1 MTALLRQSATHLLTV
16 LGLCFCLLPLSG
28 VADDAIAGKAP
39 GFEVLFSET
48 EVVDEVVRLDAGF
61 DLTLSPEL
69 IEAINKGVPITI
81 NIEMEVWRK
90 RAYWLDD
97 EVARVVQAY
106 TITYNDLT
114 RGYML
119 DNLNSGAHFQ
129 LPSLEAVLWVVSAL
143 SDFPFIDSTLL
154 DARASYYYRIRLGV
168 DVESL
173 PVPLRVMAFISSR
186 WHLTSDWYKWP
197 LPH

>member
-1 MTALLRQSATHLLTV
+1 MRAALRQSAIKLLAV
-16 LGLCFCLLPLSG
+16 AGLWLWLLP
-28 VADDAIAGKAP
+28 VDAMADGEDLPHEP
-39 GFEVLFSET
+39 GFSVLFAET

-69 IEAINKGVPITI
+69 TEAINKGVPVTI

-114 RGYML
+114 RSYML

-129 LPSLEAVLWVVSAL
+129 LPSLEAALWVISAL
-143 SDFPFIDSTLL
+143 SDLPFIDSALL
-154 DARASYYYRIRLGV
+154 EPGEEYYYRIRLGV

-173 PVPLRVMAFISSR
+173 PVPLRVMALVLSR
-186 WHLTSDWYKWP
+186 WHLTSDWYRWP